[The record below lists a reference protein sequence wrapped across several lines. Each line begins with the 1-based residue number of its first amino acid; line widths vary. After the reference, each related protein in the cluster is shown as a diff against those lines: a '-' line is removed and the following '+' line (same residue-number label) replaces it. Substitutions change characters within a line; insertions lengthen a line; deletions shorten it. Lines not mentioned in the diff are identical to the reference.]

1 MVGSLLLRGMLVGVL
16 AGLLAFG
23 FARIFGEPQVDRAI
37 ALEGTLGHGHDHGD
51 HAQAAESSAGEAA
64 EPEELVSRDTQA
76 GLGLLTGAVVYGAA
90 IGGLFALVFAFTY
103 GRVGRLDARAT
114 AALLA
119 LAAFLS
125 VVLVP
130 ALKYPANPPA
140 VGNPDTIGE
149 RTALFFAMLAV
160 SVAAMALAVGL
171 ARRLVRRHGGWTA
184 GLIGAAVYV
193 AIVAAAQ
200 IALPAVNEVPEHFP
214 ADLLWRFRVASLGMH
229 AVLWAAI
236 GLGFCA
242 LAERSFASAAAASR
256 CRADIP
262 KTSKGN

>member
-37 ALEGTLGHGHDHGD
+37 ALEGTLGHSHDHGD
-51 HAQAAESSAGEAA
+51 HAASAPAGGDE
-64 EPEELVSRDTQA
+64 EELVSRETQA

-119 LAAFLS
+119 LGAFLAL
-125 VVLVP
+125 VVVP
-130 ALKYPANPPA
+130 GLKYPANPPA

-149 RTALFFAMLAV
+149 RTALFFIMLAI
-160 SVAAMALAVGL
+160 SVAALVLAVNL
-171 ARRLVRRHGGWTA
+171 ARGLIQRHGGWTA
-184 GLIGAAVYV
+184 GIIAGTVYIAIIAV
-193 AIVAAAQ
+193 AQ
-200 IALPAVNEVPEHFP
+200 IALPVVNDVPDGFP
-214 ADLLWRFRVASLGMH
+214 ADLLWQFRIASLGMH
-229 AVLWAAI
+229 AVLWTTI
-236 GLGFCA
+236 GLAFGA
-242 LAERSFASAAAASR
+242 LAERSFARRTGGRFALSR
-256 CRADIP
+256 
-262 KTSKGN
+262 

>member
-37 ALEGTLGHGHDHGD
+37 ALEGTLGHSHDHGD
-51 HAQAAESSAGEAA
+51 HAAAVPAGGEA
-64 EPEELVSRDTQA
+64 EESELVSRETQA

-119 LAAFLS
+119 LGAFIAL
-125 VVLVP
+125 VVVP
-130 ALKYPANPPA
+130 GLKYPANPPA

-149 RTALFFAMLAV
+149 RTALFFVMLAI
-160 SVAAMALAVGL
+160 SIAALVLAVNLAFGL
-171 ARRLVRRHGGWTA
+171 ARRHGGWAA
-184 GLIGAAVYV
+184 GLIAGAVYI
-193 AIVAAAQ
+193 AIIAVAQ
-200 IALPAVNEVPEHFP
+200 IALPVVNDVPEGFP
-214 ADLLWRFRVASLGMH
+214 ADLLWNFRVASLGMH
-229 AVLWAAI
+229 AVLWATI
-236 GLGFCA
+236 GLAFGA
-242 LAERSFASAAAASR
+242 LAERSFARRTGGRFALSR
-256 CRADIP
+256 
-262 KTSKGN
+262 

>member
-37 ALEGTLGHGHDHGD
+37 ALEGTLGHSHDHGD
-51 HAQAAESSAGEAA
+51 HADATAAGGAAE
-64 EPEELVSRDTQA
+64 EPELVSRETQA

-119 LAAFLS
+119 LAAFIAL
-125 VVLVP
+125 VVVP
-130 ALKYPANPPA
+130 GLKYPANPPA

-149 RTALFFAMLAV
+149 RTTLFFIMLAI
-160 SVAAMALAVGL
+160 SIAALTLAVNLALGL
-171 ARRLVRRHGGWTA
+171 ARRHGGWTA
-184 GLIGAAVYV
+184 GLIAATVYV
-193 AIVAAAQ
+193 AIIAIAQ
-200 IALPAVNEVPEHFP
+200 VALPAVNEVPEGFP
-214 ADLLWRFRVASLGMH
+214 ADLLWQFRIASLGMH
-229 AVLWAAI
+229 AVLWTTI
-236 GLGFCA
+236 GLTFGV
-242 LAERSFASAAAASR
+242 LAERSFARRTGGRFALSR
-256 CRADIP
+256 
-262 KTSKGN
+262 

>member
-37 ALEGTLGHGHDHGD
+37 ALEGTLGHSHDHGD
-51 HAQAAESSAGEAA
+51 HDHAAASAGGGA
-64 EPEELVSRDTQA
+64 EEPELVSRETQA

-119 LAAFLS
+119 LGAFVAL
-125 VVLVP
+125 VVVP
-130 ALKYPANPPA
+130 GLKYPANPPA

-149 RTALFFAMLAV
+149 RTTLFFIMLAISIATLV
-160 SVAAMALAVGL
+160 LAVNLAFGL
-171 ARRLVRRHGGWTA
+171 ARRHGGWTA
-184 GLIGAAVYV
+184 GLIAATVYI
-193 AIVAAAQ
+193 AIIAVAQ
-200 IALPAVNEVPEHFP
+200 IALPVVNDVPEGFP
-214 ADLLWRFRVASLGMH
+214 ADLLWNFRIASLGMH
-229 AVLWAAI
+229 AVLWATI
-236 GLGFCA
+236 GLTFGV
-242 LAERSFASAAAASR
+242 LAERSFARRTGGRFALSR
-256 CRADIP
+256 
-262 KTSKGN
+262 

>member
-37 ALEGTLGHGHDHGD
+37 ALEGTLGHSHDH
-51 HAQAAESSAGEAA
+51 AAAAPAGGEAE
-64 EPEELVSRDTQA
+64 EPELVSRETQA

-119 LAAFLS
+119 LAAFVAL
-125 VVLVP
+125 VVVP
-130 ALKYPANPPA
+130 GLKYPANPPA

-149 RTALFFAMLAV
+149 RTMLFFIMLAI
-160 SVAAMALAVGL
+160 SVAALVLAVNL
-171 ARRLVRRHGGWTA
+171 ARGLVRRHGGWTA
-184 GLIGAAVYV
+184 GIVAGVVYV
-193 AIVAAAQ
+193 AIIAIAQ
-200 IALPAVNEVPEHFP
+200 FALPVVNEVPDGFP
-214 ADLLWRFRVASLGMH
+214 ADLLWQFRIASLGMH
-229 AVLWAAI
+229 AVLWTTI
-236 GLGFCA
+236 GLAFGA
-242 LAERSFASAAAASR
+242 LAERSFTRRPGGRFALSR
-256 CRADIP
+256 
-262 KTSKGN
+262 

>member
-37 ALEGTLGHGHDHGD
+37 ALEGTLGHSHDHGD
-51 HAQAAESSAGEAA
+51 HAAAAPAGGEAE
-64 EPEELVSRDTQA
+64 EPELVSRDTQA

-119 LAAFLS
+119 LAAFLAL
-125 VVLVP
+125 VVVP
-130 ALKYPANPPA
+130 GLKYPANPPA

-149 RTALFFAMLAV
+149 RTTLFFVMLAI
-160 SVAAMALAVGL
+160 SVAALVLAVNLALGL
-171 ARRLVRRHGGWTA
+171 ARRHSGWSA
-184 GLIGAAVYV
+184 GLIAGAVYIAIIAV
-193 AIVAAAQ
+193 AQV
-200 IALPAVNEVPEHFP
+200 ALPVVNEVPEGFP
-214 ADLLWRFRVASLGMH
+214 ADLLWQFRIASLGMH
-229 AVLWAAI
+229 VVLWTTI
-236 GLGFCA
+236 GLGFGI
-242 LAERSFASAAAASR
+242 LAERSFARRTGGRFALSR
-256 CRADIP
+256 
-262 KTSKGN
+262 

>member
-37 ALEGTLGHGHDHGD
+37 ALEGTLGHSHEHGD
-51 HAQAAESSAGEAA
+51 HAAAATAGGEAE
-64 EPEELVSRDTQA
+64 EPELVSRETQA

-119 LAAFLS
+119 LAAFIAL
-125 VVLVP
+125 VVVP
-130 ALKYPANPPA
+130 SLKYPANPPA

-149 RTALFFAMLAV
+149 RTTLFFIMLAI
-160 SVAAMALAVGL
+160 SIAALVLAVNLALGL
-171 ARRLVRRHGGWTA
+171 ARRHGGWTA
-184 GLIGAAVYV
+184 GLIAATVYI
-193 AIVAAAQ
+193 AIIAIAQ
-200 IALPAVNEVPEHFP
+200 VALPAVNEVPEGFP
-214 ADLLWRFRVASLGMH
+214 ADLLWQFRIASLGMH
-229 AVLWAAI
+229 AVLWTTI
-236 GLGFCA
+236 GLTFGV
-242 LAERSFASAAAASR
+242 LAERSFARRTGGRFALSR
-256 CRADIP
+256 
-262 KTSKGN
+262 